1 MYSKRE
7 DCLRVEV
14 EGGYLCATISGDV
27 NYPGICVE
35 FVADDDIG
43 EALSR
48 PTVLIEKPVDDELRV
63 LVWEDEDDEDY
74 TTEIKFS

>member
-1 MYSKRE
+1 MKN
-7 DCLRVEV
+7 LKVRVD
-14 EGGYLCATISGDV
+14 GGYLIATTSGDID
-27 NYPGICVE
+27 YPGICVE
-35 FVADDDIG
+35 FIADDDIG

-74 TTEIKFS
+74 TTEIKFH